1 MHEAECAYVSWVSST
16 RVSGKGDAQGFEN
29 KHHQMNGMK
38 AVLAPMVKTGERV
51 AKLSQR
57 QQIFLSHETSE
68 KMDFV
73 EDKTE
78 RRGKRQSYKI
88 KGKSTRALEDVDA
101 LESDEIVEFIE
112 LENGGLL
119 PERMSA
125 FYNVYKRSH
134 MPEEWYESIQNFASL
149 GSKAKNEAK
158 YFH

>member
-1 MHEAECAYVSWVSST
+1 MHEAECACVSWVSST
-16 RVSGKGDAQGFEN
+16 CASGKGDAQGFEN
-29 KHHQMNGMK
+29 KHHQMNGVK

-57 QQIFLSHETSE
+57 QQIFLSHEMSE
-68 KMDFV
+68 KMDLV

-88 KGKSTRALEDVDA
+88 KGKSTCALENVNT
-101 LESDEIVEFIE
+101 LESNETEELIE

-125 FYNVYKRSH
+125 FYNFYYKRSH
-134 MPEEWYESIQNFASL
+134 MPEEWHRSIQNFATWQQSQ
-149 GSKAKNEAK
+149 E
-158 YFH
+158 